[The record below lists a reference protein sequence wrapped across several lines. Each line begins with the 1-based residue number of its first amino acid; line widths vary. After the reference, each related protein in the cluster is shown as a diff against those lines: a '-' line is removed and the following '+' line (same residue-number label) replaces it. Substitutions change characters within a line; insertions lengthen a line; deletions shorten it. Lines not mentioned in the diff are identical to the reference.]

1 MSLTELW
8 ASKLTSGATS
18 VAFTTFREIMRILK
32 QQGMTMPKEQAFYK
46 DHQGRHRGYQC
57 NFEDLLRLIW
67 DPVIVWMDSSASS
80 TSANTSTLPEDQ
92 IA

>member
-1 MSLTELW
+1 MSLTTLW

-18 VAFTTFREIMRILK
+18 VAFSTLRDIKRALK
-32 QQGMTMPKEQAFYK
+32 QQGMNMPTELSLVKSRP
-46 DHQGRHRGYQC
+46 DGRRY

-67 DPVIVWMDSSASS
+67 DPVIVWMDSSASG
-80 TSANTSTLPEDQ
+80 TSANTSTLPEGQ